1 MAATAGYD
9 VTIVE
14 INNQLV
20 EQAQNSIKNS
30 LGRVAKK
37 QFKDDTDKQTQFVT
51 DVSKRVNGSSDLQ
64 GVVKGTDLVIEAIVE
79 NIGIKHKLFESIDKV
94 NNCVQFPYLFPL
106 FSYFYCYFST
116 FSAFWTWIKYNN
128 GDEYK

>member
-37 QFKDDTDKQTQFVT
+37 QFKDDADKQTQFVT
-51 DVSKRVNGSSDLQ
+51 DVFKRVNGSSDLQ
-64 GVVKGTDLVIEAIVE
+64 GVVKCTDLVIEAIVE

-94 NNCVQFPYLFPL
+94 NCCALFL
-106 FSYFYCYFST
+106 
-116 FSAFWTWIKYNN
+116 
-128 GDEYK
+128 

>member
-1 MAATAGYD
+1 M
-9 VTIVE
+9 
-14 INNQLV
+14 V

-37 QFKDDTDKQTQFVT
+37 QFKDDGDKQTQFVT
-51 DVSKRVNGSSDLQ
+51 DVLKRINGSSDLQ

-94 NNCVQFPYLFPL
+94 CFVQFFLIF
-106 FSYFYCYFST
+106 
-116 FSAFWTWIKYNN
+116 
-128 GDEYK
+128 

>member
-1 MAATAGYD
+1 M
-9 VTIVE
+9 
-14 INNQLV
+14 V

-37 QFKDDTDKQTQFVT
+37 QYKDDGDKQTKFVT
-51 DVSKRVNGSSDLQ
+51 DILKRINGSSDLQ

-94 NNCVQFPYLFPL
+94 IHFFLHLTKKNCICHFIL
-106 FSYFYCYFST
+106 
-116 FSAFWTWIKYNN
+116 
-128 GDEYK
+128 